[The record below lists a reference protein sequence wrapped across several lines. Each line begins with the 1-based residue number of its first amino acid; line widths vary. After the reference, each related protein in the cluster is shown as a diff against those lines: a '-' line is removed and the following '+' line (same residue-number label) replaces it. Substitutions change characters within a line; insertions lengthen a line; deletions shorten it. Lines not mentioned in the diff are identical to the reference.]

1 MSEVRVIIQ
10 DTLGGQEQVTKQV
23 NTTKGV
29 KTSANAIKE
38 ATSVSGEASAINTKN
53 AKAILGAAVVGKQV
67 LNYTTSNVGKWTG
80 NQHNQQVVNDAKE
93 MAGYGMLFAVNPLAA
108 ITSLSF
114 RVATTAID
122 NAWEQKWDNLASQRK
137 LARAGF
143 SSSGEAIGY
152 RRNK

>member
-10 DTLGGQEQVTKQV
+10 DTLGGSEQITK
-23 NTTKGV
+23 TTNSGV
-29 KTSANAIKE
+29 KTSAKQIQE
-38 ATSVSGEASAINTKN
+38 ATAPNKESSKISVASAKTV
-53 AKAILGAAVVGKQV
+53 LGAAVVGKQV

-80 NQHNQQVVNDAKE
+80 NSHNQQVVNDAKE
-93 MAGYGMLFAVNPLAA
+93 MVGYGLLFAVNPTAALA
-108 ITSLSF
+108 SFGF

-122 NAWEQKWDNLASQRK
+122 NAWEQRENEVASQRK

-143 SSSGEAIGY
+143 SSSGEALGY

>member
-10 DTLGGQEQVTKQV
+10 DTLGGQEQITKQV

-53 AKAILGAAVVGKQV
+53 AKAILGAAVVGKQA

-80 NQHNQQVVNDAKE
+80 SQHNQQVVNDVKE
-93 MAGYGMLFAVNPLAA
+93 VAGYGMLFAVNPLAA

-114 RVATTAID
+114 KVATTAAD
-122 NAWEQKWDNLASQRK
+122 SVWENKQNEYASQRK

-143 SSSGEAIGY
+143 DSSGEAIGY